1 MRIVIEDIRSQGRE
15 AGIVGRVRFTAKKME
30 RILDVDLA
38 AGTCLQWG
46 IFYGSL
52 PIPSYTER

>member
-38 AGTCLQWG
+38 AGTCLQ
-46 IFYGSL
+46 
-52 PIPSYTER
+52 